1 MYFSKMF
8 IIYFFLNQYLGN
20 SGVTITPISH
30 LNKSKRSPSMG
41 GGSSGSSGGGAGA
54 NIHLPGNF
62 ELTKKAKF
70 PPMKPKKP
78 VLRPPIQTPIT
89 CSIHC
94 KNASG
99 YPELSCVSCQS
110 LYHPICV
117 GLTNSDYSAY
127 DFYCSTCQPPAGKEN
142 KPFTLGKK
150 HANYI

>member
-1 MYFSKMF
+1 MF
-8 IIYFFLNQYLGN
+8 IIFFLNQYLGN

-41 GGSSGSSGGGAGA
+41 GGSSGSSGGGGAGA

-142 KPFTLGKK
+142 KPFTLGK
-150 HANYI
+150 